1 MAGIDASRHP
11 QVHCPLAPQR
21 EARTAGHGWYV
32 QCPWIDSKPGGD
44 ELNIPI
50 EQLNNVRLIKA
61 EKYSKLQSNAGQ
73 GTNHSRTKAVHITF
87 FTVYHSPSPSVSMS
101 MLPQTSNHSHFPA
114 LAFPYTEAMNTLRL
128 MGRSSH

>member
-32 QCPWIDSKPGGD
+32 QCPWIDSKPGGV

-87 FTVYHSPSPSVSMS
+87 FTVYHSPSPSVS
-101 MLPQTSNHSHFPA
+101 LLVEWGCYQHCA
-114 LAFPYTEAMNTLRL
+114 
-128 MGRSSH
+128 